1 MMEKQVIK
9 ELAEL
14 IGVKKISTDPSVLE
28 RYSRDQSFVPSRKP
42 NYVVWPKNTGEVQ
55 EIIKT
60 ANKYKLPVVPYSS
73 GRDFVGA
80 AIPSEGGIVVDLKG
94 MNGISEI
101 DEMNW
106 NVTVEPGVTFKQL
119 NTELAKRGLRASCPL
134 MSPSS
139 ASVASTYLERVPV
152 TTAADFSYG
161 NELIVDFD
169 VILPS
174 GELFTVG
181 NPSLPGSPHAQPYGP
196 GVDFF
201 RLFVG
206 AQGTLGIVTRMTVRV
221 IPIPAMRKILFMAF
235 DKVSDVLQAIR
246 VIQRR
251 EIGLE
256 CLALN
261 SFNLASI
268 IAKEDSADS
277 QALKDG
283 EYVGPYGA
291 REWTEKQRD
300 EFESLRK
307 VLPAWTLLICL
318 AGVKRFPEEKIA
330 YEEEALKEAA
340 GQVGVTPRQT
350 VAGLAGL
357 EELFKDE
364 LLLPWRS
371 QKKFGYMG
379 SCHSL
384 MFYSELNRV
393 AEYEDIL
400 HKVTVKYEYPARD
413 IGGYILP
420 VERARAIYCEYDL
433 HCDLSIPEK
442 AENVKELSNEASEAM
457 IDAGA
462 FFDRPYGVWAELMYS
477 RTGSYGEYLKKLK
490 AELDPNNIMNPG
502 KLCF

>member
-9 ELAEL
+9 ELTEL
-14 IGVKKISTDPSVLE
+14 IGIDKVSTDPSVLE
-28 RYSRDQSFVPSRKP
+28 RYSRDQSFIPPRKP
-42 NYVVWPKNTGEVQ
+42 NYVVWPKNTGEIQ

-73 GRDFVGA
+73 GKDFVGA
-80 AIPSEGGIVVDLKG
+80 AIPSEGGILVDLKG
-94 MNGISEI
+94 MKAISEI

-119 NTELAKRGLRASCPL
+119 NEELAKHGLRASCPL
-134 MSPSS
+134 MSPPS
-139 ASVASTYLERVPV
+139 ASVLSSYLERIPV
-152 TTAADFSYG
+152 TTSAEFSRG

-169 VILPS
+169 VVLPS
-174 GELFTVG
+174 GEPFTIG

-206 AQGTLGIVTRMTVRV
+206 AQGTLGIVTRMTTKIV
-221 IPIPAMRKILFMAF
+221 PIPAMRKIFFMAF
-235 DKVSDVLQAIR
+235 DNVSDMLQAMR
-246 VIQRR
+246 MIQRR
-251 EIGLE
+251 EIGWE

-261 SFNLASI
+261 NFNLASI

-277 QALKDG
+277 RTLKDG
-283 EYVGPYGA
+283 EYVGYNGA
-291 REWTEKQRD
+291 KKWAGKQKE

-307 VLPAWTLLICL
+307 ALPAWTLLVCL
-318 AGVKRFPEEKIA
+318 TGVKRFPEEQIA
-330 YEEEALKEAA
+330 YEEEALREVV
-340 GQVGVTPRQT
+340 GQIGVIPRQT
-350 VAGLAGL
+350 VAGLTGL

-364 LLLPWRS
+364 LLLPWRA

-379 SCHSL
+379 SCQSL

-400 HKVTVKYEYPARD
+400 NKVVVKHEYPARD
-413 IGGYILP
+413 ISGYILP

-433 HCDLSIPEK
+433 HCDLTIPEK
-442 AENVKELSNEASEAM
+442 AESVKKLSNEASEALM
-457 IDAGA
+457 DAGA
-462 FFDRPYGVWAELMYS
+462 FFDRPYGAWAELMYS
-477 RTGSYGEYLKKLK
+477 RIGSYGTYLKKLK
-490 AELDPNNIMNPG
+490 TELDPNNIMNPG